1 MKYSTNDNRE
11 AITVSFPIG
20 LNVDIIIKRR
30 SQLKKM
36 DKSILPLYSAQL
48 RWVSLSRSRKEMVTF
63 FKLRQLQISTNS
75 VQFSLE
81 LEIGNRT

>member
-11 AITVSFPIG
+11 AITVSFPIL

-36 DKSILPLYSAQL
+36 DKSILPLYSVQL
-48 RWVSLSRSRKEMVTF
+48 R
-63 FKLRQLQISTNS
+63 
-75 VQFSLE
+75 
-81 LEIGNRT
+81 